1 VEHSSNLCNVKITEE
16 GKRIH
21 TEEFQCFFVEIRE
34 DEQLHEYL
42 LWKMI
47 KKERRKKRRLKTL
60 DK

>member
-1 VEHSSNLCNVKITEE
+1 VENSSNLCNVKITEE

-47 KKERRKKRRLKTL
+47 KKRGGKKEDLR
-60 DK
+60 D